1 MLAAGT
7 YDPNYMLAGHVD
19 TPPATRESG
28 SHSFAEPIPMGASST
43 VYNPKCE
50 RRTQPPAARA
60 NGVDGAPPHNA
71 PWRCAVAEWEDRTA
85 KERQERNNAAS
96 LKDTEMKQ
104 EAESGLA
111 KFHADRKAANAEAE
125 TKNVADE
132 QAAAE
137 ALANE
142 TNPWN
147 TVFSMCADP
156 SLAGPP
162 YPPAAF
168 LRSRDS
174 AFVESA
180 RSFTPPMHLCLTILC
195 GCRLDVDGS
204 VPTSGSQ
211 RHLELLRGLMET
223 GLERA

>member
-1 MLAAGT
+1 M
-7 YDPNYMLAGHVD
+7 
-19 TPPATRESG
+19 
-28 SHSFAEPIPMGASST
+28 
-43 VYNPKCE
+43 
-50 RRTQPPAARA
+50 
-60 NGVDGAPPHNA
+60 
-71 PWRCAVAEWEDRTA
+71 AEWEDRTA

-111 KFHADRKAANAEAE
+111 KFHADRKAVNASAE

-156 SLAGPP
+156 SFPGPP
-162 YPPAAF
+162 THRPLFCAVEN
-168 LRSRDS
+168 LLLSR
-174 AFVESA
+174 ALA
-180 RSFTPPMHLCLTILC
+180 RELLGHLCLTIVC

>member
-1 MLAAGT
+1 M
-7 YDPNYMLAGHVD
+7 
-19 TPPATRESG
+19 
-28 SHSFAEPIPMGASST
+28 
-43 VYNPKCE
+43 
-50 RRTQPPAARA
+50 
-60 NGVDGAPPHNA
+60 
-71 PWRCAVAEWEDRTA
+71 AEWEDRTA

-111 KFHADRKAANAEAE
+111 KFHADRKAANASAE

-156 SLAGPP
+156 SFPGPP
-162 YPPAAF
+162 NPPAAF

-180 RSFTPPMHLCLTILC
+180 RSFTPPKHI
-195 GCRLDVDGS
+195 S
-204 VPTSGSQ
+204 V
-211 RHLELLRGLMET
+211 
-223 GLERA
+223 

>member
-1 MLAAGT
+1 M
-7 YDPNYMLAGHVD
+7 
-19 TPPATRESG
+19 
-28 SHSFAEPIPMGASST
+28 
-43 VYNPKCE
+43 
-50 RRTQPPAARA
+50 
-60 NGVDGAPPHNA
+60 
-71 PWRCAVAEWEDRTA
+71 AEWEDRTA

-111 KFHADRKAANAEAE
+111 KFHADRKTTNASAE

-156 SLAGPP
+156 SLPGP
-162 YPPAAF
+162 
-168 LRSRDS
+168 
-174 AFVESA
+174 
-180 RSFTPPMHLCLTILC
+180 TPPPLFCAVEIL
-195 GCRLDVDGS
+195 
-204 VPTSGSQ
+204 
-211 RHLELLRGLMET
+211 LLS
-223 GLERA
+223 RALVGAEPLVSCKIV

>member
-1 MLAAGT
+1 MSDGRSPQL
-7 YDPNYMLAGHVD
+7 
-19 TPPATRESG
+19 REPTAST
-28 SHSFAEPIPMGASST
+28 EPRLT
-43 VYNPKCE
+43 
-50 RRTQPPAARA
+50 
-60 NGVDGAPPHNA
+60 

-111 KFHADRKAANAEAE
+111 KFHADRKAANASAE

-156 SLAGPP
+156 SLAG
-162 YPPAAF
+162 
-168 LRSRDS
+168 L
-174 AFVESA
+174 
-180 RSFTPPMHLCLTILC
+180 
-195 GCRLDVDGS
+195 
-204 VPTSGSQ
+204 
-211 RHLELLRGLMET
+211 
-223 GLERA
+223 

>member
-1 MLAAGT
+1 M
-7 YDPNYMLAGHVD
+7 
-19 TPPATRESG
+19 
-28 SHSFAEPIPMGASST
+28 
-43 VYNPKCE
+43 
-50 RRTQPPAARA
+50 
-60 NGVDGAPPHNA
+60 
-71 PWRCAVAEWEDRTA
+71 AEWEDRTA

-111 KFHADRKAANAEAE
+111 KFHADRKTANASAE

-156 SLAGPP
+156 SLTRRFSAQ
-162 YPPAAF
+162 
-168 LRSRDS
+168 SR
-174 AFVESA
+174 FC
-180 RSFTPPMHLCLTILC
+180 FCLTILSLSDDC
-195 GCRLDVDGS
+195 LWLQAGR
-204 VPTSGSQ
+204 
-211 RHLELLRGLMET
+211 
-223 GLERA
+223 